1 MLYLLD
7 MNLQQLRYLVTAA
20 DAGSF
25 SAASRTLHISQPVL
39 SRALHSLE
47 REYKLALFRRDG
59 RRLVLTE
66 AGTAVVASARRAL
79 DAVDDV
85 QRTARQLALGSEL
98 VLVSTPTN
106 STLLSAIVASFIR
119 SRPSVALRLRRATDM
134 QEVIRMISHREAD
147 LGFGDVGGRTEPDL
161 IHFEPLW
168 SVDVVVVAPVG
179 SGLPPIL
186 PVAQLGELRLVLP
199 PDGSER
205 RTMINDLVTDA
216 GGKQPSATFATDER
230 SAWIASAQGGIAS
243 FLSYTPVAADLEG
256 VELHPL
262 DPPLD
267 TVVGFV
273 HRQSDLSSEGLELLR
288 QARACAAPRGCN
300 VVSGEAQTNS
310 S

>member
-1 MLYLLD
+1 

-25 SAASRTLHISQPVL
+25 SSAARALQISQPVL
-39 SRALHSLE
+39 SRALHGLE
-47 REYKLALFRRDG
+47 RECKLALFRRDG

-85 QRTARQLALGSEL
+85 QRTARQLAMGSEL

-134 QEVIRMISHREAD
+134 QEVIRMVTQREAD
-147 LGFGDVGGRTEPDL
+147 LGFGDLGGRTEPDL
-161 IHFEPLW
+161 IRFEPLW
-168 SVDVVVVAPVG
+168 SVDVVVVAPAG
-179 SGLPPIL
+179 SGLPAVV

-205 RTMINDLVTDA
+205 RTMIDGLVSDA
-216 GGKQPSATFATDER
+216 GGKRPAAAFATDER
-230 SAWIASAQGGIAS
+230 SAWIASAQGGVAS
-243 FLSYTPVAADLEG
+243 FLTYTPVAIDLEG

-262 DPPLD
+262 DPALD

-273 HRQSDLSSEGLELLR
+273 HRQSDLSGEGVELVR
-288 QARACAAPRGCN
+288 QAHACPPPNGC
-300 VVSGEAQTNS
+300 VTVDQPA
-310 S
+310 

>member
-1 MLYLLD
+1 
-7 MNLQQLRYLVTAA
+7 
-20 DAGSF
+20 
-25 SAASRTLHISQPVL
+25 
-39 SRALHSLE
+39 
-47 REYKLALFRRDG
+47 
-59 RRLVLTE
+59 
-66 AGTAVVASARRAL
+66 L